1 MTLVGDGGR
10 GKGWGWGGE
19 GGRVLRT
26 KQFMT
31 FSVSV
36 KHKKDKKSFLHI
48 HLIMT

>member
-1 MTLVGDGGR
+1 MLVGDAGR
-10 GKGWGWGGE
+10 GE
-19 GGRVLRT
+19 GGGVGLGGRVFRT

>member
-1 MTLVGDGGR
+1 MGGGGR
-10 GKGWGWGGE
+10 GGVGGGE

>member
-1 MTLVGDGGR
+1 MGGGGR
-10 GKGWGWGGE
+10 GGVGGE